1 MRINLF
7 LATFLLLSLLI
18 LGFILVPILVLYSFS
33 NPKDL
38 LSIFFNSDFLNVL
51 YLTFLA
57 GIISTLIVA
66 LLGVPLGYLMARE
79 NFRGKSI
86 IQGIIDMPLVIPD
99 TVAGLII
106 FLSFYSGGV
115 FGKPFSL
122 VGVSFVDTFPGI
134 VVAMMFVG
142 APFVINASKAGFL
155 SVDPKLERVAMSLGA
170 GRFRTFISVTLPL
183 NLEGIWNGLVI
194 TWAKGV
200 ASFGSIIVI
209 AYFPMVAPTY
219 IYNQFLLFGI
229 SSSAVA
235 AGGFLLITLVIFI
248 ISRFITNRLT
258 KWAKQ

>member
-1 MRINLF
+1 MKKNLF
-7 LATFLLLSLLI
+7 LTTFLILSFLLLA
-18 LGFILVPILVLYSFS
+18 FIVVPILVLYSFS

-38 LSIFFNSDFLNVL
+38 LLIFFNGDFLDVL
-51 YLTFLA
+51 YVTFLA
-57 GIISTLIVA
+57 GLISTLIVA
-66 LLGVPLGYLMARE
+66 FLGVPLGYLMARE
-79 NFRGKSI
+79 SFRGKSF
-86 IQGIIDMPLVIPD
+86 IQGIIDLPLVVPD

-106 FLSFYSGGV
+106 FLSFYSSGV
-115 FGKPFSL
+115 FGKPFSFI
-122 VGVSFVDTFPGI
+122 GVKFVNTLPGI

-142 APFVINASKAGFL
+142 APFVINTAKAGFL
-155 SVDPKLERVAMSLGA
+155 SIDPKLEKVAMSLGA
-170 GRFRTFISVTLPL
+170 GKFKTFISVTLPL
-183 NLEGIWNGLVI
+183 NLESIWNGLVI

-248 ISRFITNRLT
+248 ISRFIADGLT
-258 KWAKQ
+258 KWAKA

>member
-1 MRINLF
+1 MRKNLF
-7 LATFLLLSLLI
+7 LITFILLSFLI
-18 LGFILVPILVLYSFS
+18 LAFIMVPILVLYSFS

-38 LSIFFNSDFLNVL
+38 LSIFINSDFLNVL
-51 YLTFLA
+51 YITFLA
-57 GIISTLIVA
+57 GIISTSIVT

-86 IQGIIDMPLVIPD
+86 IQGIIDLPLVIPD

-106 FLSFYSGGV
+106 FLSFYSGGI

-122 VGVSFVDTFPGI
+122 IGLNFVDTLAGI
-134 VVAMMFVG
+134 IVAMMFVG
-142 APFVINASKAGFL
+142 APFVINTSKAGFL

-170 GRFRTFISVTLPL
+170 GKFRTFVSVTLPL
-183 NLEGIWNGLVI
+183 NLESIWNGVVI

-229 SSSAVA
+229 SASAVA
-235 AGGFLLITLVIFI
+235 AGGFLLITLTIFI
-248 ISRFITNRLT
+248 ASRIVTDRLT
-258 KWAKQ
+258 KWAKT